1 MIVWQ
6 IVLKHW
12 GISPSIE
19 RESLSTNVSFRSD
32 SCIICAAK
40 FGSPFS
46 FCTSFA
52 AVSLWM
58 LPLLGKGHVHMH
70 ARIYIFITIYS
81 THYPLIYIKY
91 NEIFTQHF
99 SPSLSISIQIRAVF
113 GPSLDSH
120 ILWLGAWRRTET
132 WPAREFPHRIL
143 RHRLPGGRGVILETS
158 VRSEKKP
165 CWTPK
170 WYGSGWVII
179 ILFFLGDC
187 LTNM

>member
-1 MIVWQ
+1 
-6 IVLKHW
+6 
-12 GISPSIE
+12 
-19 RESLSTNVSFRSD
+19 
-32 SCIICAAK
+32 
-40 FGSPFS
+40 
-46 FCTSFA
+46 
-52 AVSLWM
+52 M

-143 RHRLPGGRGVILETS
+143 PHRLPGGRGVILETS
-158 VRSEKKP
+158 VRSEKKT